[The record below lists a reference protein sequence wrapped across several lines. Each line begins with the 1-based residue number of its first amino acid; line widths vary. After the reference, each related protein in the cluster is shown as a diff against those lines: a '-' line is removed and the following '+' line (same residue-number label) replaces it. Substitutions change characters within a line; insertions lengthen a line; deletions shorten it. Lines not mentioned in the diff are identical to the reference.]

1 MKTQFILLTVL
12 IFCLSC
18 TRPQNPEALKKEIF
32 QTEKAFEA
40 MAAEKGIPEA
50 FAYFA
55 DSNAVIKR
63 EHDTLISGRENIGAY
78 YAKQDL
84 KGVTVTWTA
93 EFIDVSPDGQLGYTY
108 GHYLWKLPVNDS
120 TINESR
126 GVFHTVWK
134 RQGDGAW
141 RYVWD

>member
-1 MKTQFILLTVL
+1 MKTLASTFI
-12 IFCLSC
+12 IFAFCLSC
-18 TRPQNPEALKKEIF
+18 THPLNPEVLKKEIF
-32 QTEKAFEA
+32 QTEKAFEK

-63 EHDTLISGRENIGAY
+63 EHDTLISGRENIGAH

-84 KGVTVTWTA
+84 RGVTVTWTPD
-93 EFIDVSPDGQLGYTY
+93 FIDVSPDGQLGYTY
-108 GHYLWKLPVNDS
+108 GHYLWKFPVNDS
-120 TINESR
+120 TVQESR

-134 RQGDGAW
+134 RMGNGEW

>member
-1 MKTQFILLTVL
+1 VL
-12 IFCLSC
+12 FCISC
-18 TRPQNPEALKKEIF
+18 SQPKNPEAIKKEIF
-32 QTEKAFEA
+32 QTEKAFEQ

-50 FAYFA
+50 FEYFA

-63 EHDTLISGRENIGAY
+63 DHDTLIIGKENIRTY
-78 YAKQDL
+78 YGKQDL
-84 KGVTVTWTA
+84 TNATVTWTPD
-93 EFIDVSPDGQLGYTY
+93 FIEVSPDGMLGYTY
-108 GHYLWKLPVNDS
+108 GKYLWRISGSDS
-120 TINESR
+120 TVQEFR